1 MHVRGVRPGRLRD
14 LLDMLGLC
22 LSGLCLVHCI
32 ALPLALIVL
41 PAMAIF
47 GHGAHHHWL
56 HLTLAL
62 VLVPI
67 AFAALLPG
75 YWRHRRIAV
84 LAGGTLG
91 VVAIMLGAL
100 QEAQFGETAA
110 TALTIA
116 GSVCL
121 IYAHSIN
128 LVAGR
133 TS

>member
-1 MHVRGVRPGRLRD
+1 MHVRGVRPGRSRD

-32 ALPLALIVL
+32 ALPVALIVL
-41 PAMAIF
+41 PAMAIS

-56 HLTLAL
+56 HLALAL

-67 AFAALLPG
+67 ALGTVLPG

-84 LAGGTLG
+84 LVGGSLG
-91 VVAIMLGAL
+91 VAAILLGAL
-100 QEAQFGETAA
+100 REAQFGAAAA

-121 IYAHSIN
+121 IYAHAIN
-128 LVAGR
+128 LIAGR
-133 TS
+133 KL